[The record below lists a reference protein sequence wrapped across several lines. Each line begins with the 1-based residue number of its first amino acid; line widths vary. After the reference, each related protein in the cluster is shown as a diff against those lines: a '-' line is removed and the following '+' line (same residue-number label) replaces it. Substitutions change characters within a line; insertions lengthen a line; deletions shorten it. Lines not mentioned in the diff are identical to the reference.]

1 MSLDITG
8 KHINVTPAIRRFTSE
23 KLEKLQK
30 YLDDINRIE
39 VILSV
44 EKRRHIAEITL
55 HSRASSFAG
64 RGETDDLYS
73 AIGVA
78 IEKLEHQAKRH
89 KEKLKSR
96 GKKKGSAS
104 IRKAL
109 VEEPL
114 EVSPAGNGRPAPG
127 RLRASRGSDGGESPR
142 IIRTGRYRVKPM
154 TPEEAALEVSEGT
167 SEFLVFRDA
176 GSDRVS
182 VVYRRPDG
190 NFGLIEP

>member
-23 KLEKLQK
+23 KLEKLNK

-39 VILSV
+39 VVLSV
-44 EKRRHIAEITL
+44 EKRNHIAEISL
-55 HSRASSFAG
+55 HARMGNFAG

-73 AIGVA
+73 AIGLA
-78 IEKLEHQAKRH
+78 IEKLEHQTKRH
-89 KEKLKSR
+89 KEKLRSR
-96 GKKKGSAS
+96 GKKKGTAT
-104 IRKAL
+104 IRRVMSELPVEVGKAR
-109 VEEPL
+109 
-114 EVSPAGNGRPAPG
+114 NGGAPSK
-127 RLRASRGSDGGESPR
+127 RARASRMSEGGESLR
-142 IIRTGRYRVKPM
+142 IIRTARYRVKPM
-154 TPEEAALEVSEGT
+154 TPEEAALEVSAGPN
-167 SEFLVFRDA
+167 EFLVFRDA